1 VAIDGGKRVALFANS
16 HWTDDDKCKNA
27 VIPCMTTTAW
37 VKCEKSARGHQRWKR
52 SQGRRVLAFILTLD
66 GVSSAP
72 IIELGWKRSVFAFQ
86 RSFQPW
92 RNGVLLLLFVFR
104 S

>member
-1 VAIDGGKRVALFANS
+1 
-16 HWTDDDKCKNA
+16 
-27 VIPCMTTTAW
+27 MTTTAW